1 MNNTGGKQYTI
12 KRKDLLYPE
21 LSFKINGVL
30 FEVSKQLGG
39 GHQERYYQKAVKLG
53 LNKAKLSSQE
63 QVYVPLKF
71 DNQVVGK
78 YFLDF
83 LIEDK
88 IVIEIKRGEFV
99 SAKIIEQI
107 KQYLEALNLKLGLV
121 VCFTHGGAII
131 KRVVNE

>member
-30 FEVSKQLGG
+30 FEMSKQLGG
-39 GHQERYYQKAVKLG
+39 GHQEKYYQKAIKIG
-53 LNKAKLSSQE
+53 LIKAELKSQE

-83 LIEDK
+83 LVEDK
-88 IVIEIKRGEFV
+88 IVIEALV
-99 SAKIIEQI
+99 STSRAT
-107 KQYLEALNLKLGLV
+107 NG
-121 VCFTHGGAII
+121 
-131 KRVVNE
+131 